1 MLALIASLTESV
13 GRVFSNVASSCSFRA
28 AAISTEPTDDV
39 MNDAMSL
46 GIHRLWKDRFVR
58 LLDPGRGMRCL
69 DVAGGTGDIAERL
82 LDHARLRHADR
93 DMRVHVVDINA
104 EMLDE
109 GRRRF
114 RRSMYHGGP
123 QVSFAL
129 GNAERLAEVE
139 DNSIDLY
146 TIAFGIRN
154 CTHVDRVLTEAH
166 RVLRPGGV
174 FACLEFSRVTNPALA
189 QLYRAYSFGVIPNLG
204 ASVQRAALI
213 GRAHHRRRSRLVP
226 GALHSPAVL
235 TCSTS
240 SSRSSASRIS
250 RRSPT

>member
-1 MLALIASLTESV
+1 M
-13 GRVFSNVASSCSFRA
+13 ASSCQRTPLYSSLNRA
-28 AAISTEPTDDV
+28 DDV

-82 LDHARLRHADR
+82 LDHGRLRHADR

-104 EMLDE
+104 DMLEE

-123 QVSFAL
+123 QVSFAQ
-129 GNAERLAEVE
+129 GNAERLDDVA

-204 ASVQRAALI
+204 ACRDDCATDPPGHIIAGDRDSYQVGPSA
-213 GRAHHRRRSRLVP
+213 RSRADIAVSGRVDRALP
-226 GALHSPAVL
+226 GPADI
-235 TCSTS
+235 C
-240 SSRSSASRIS
+240 
-250 RRSPT
+250 

>member
-1 MLALIASLTESV
+1 
-13 GRVFSNVASSCSFRA
+13 
-28 AAISTEPTDDV
+28 

-58 LLDPGRGMRCL
+58 MLDPGRGMRCL

-82 LDHARLRHADR
+82 LDHGRLRHADR

-129 GNAERLAEVE
+129 GNAERLDEVA

-204 ASVQRAALI
+204 ASAAR
-213 GRAHHRRRSRLVP
+213 G
-226 GALHSPAVL
+226 GADRQG
-235 TCSTS
+235 TS
-240 SSRSSASRIS
+240 SPVIATRTRCAAHARGADVQYLVESIERFPDQQTFADMIARAGFQAPRGGAWEDLSFGIAAIHRGIKPLSS
-250 RRSPT
+250 